1 MKLLCELT
9 EKDVGIKPTHCSK
22 YAVRKAARAILFNSE
37 DKVALLNVGKLRY
50 YKIPGG
56 GVEGEE
62 NVAKGLE
69 REILEETG
77 CKAKVTNEVGMII
90 EYRAGIATLQI
101 NYCFIAKVQGK
112 PGVVQFTKEELD
124 RDFKLQWVSLDEA
137 ISLVKNATP
146 SDEEY
151 DPLFIQK
158 RDLTFLQKAKEV
170 LKK

>member
-1 MKLLCELT
+1 MELLCELT
-9 EKDVGIKPTHCSK
+9 EKDVGIKPTICSK
-22 YAVRKAARAILFNSE
+22 YAVRKAARAVLFNSE
-37 DKVALLNVGKLRY
+37 GKVALLNVGKLDY

-62 NVAKGLE
+62 DIAKGLE

-90 EYRAGIATLQI
+90 EYRSGIATLQI

-112 PGVVQFTKEELD
+112 PGAVQFTKEELD
-124 RDFKLQWVSLDEA
+124 RDFKLKWVTLDEA
-137 ISLVKNATP
+137 IILVKNAKP
-146 SDEEY
+146 SSSEY

-158 RDLTFLQKAKEV
+158 RDLTFLQKAKSI
-170 LKK
+170 LS